1 LRMPEK
7 YGATEGTVEHVFNR
21 GEELQRLDSQRQTVN
36 IVIIVLAIAGM
47 VLAILENEL
56 LWHNRNIPVLSFQLL
71 KVLNSVSTIVLFYH
85 VLRYYSIEFE
95 LMEVS
100 GKTVMGAPYLQAFVL
115 SGLLWPFVTESVII
129 LVHPLPFVNYIVHIW
144 GLDTY
149 CAYSSDAV
157 LTVLMLLRLYYYTP
171 RIIAEVSGLK
181 NEKTR
186 LIGLMNNVDLSYHF
200 ILKAMLRDSLLT
212 LLFLF
217 VVSVITMSYAMIV
230 FERPVGPD
238 TNLDLFENSVWLI
251 IITMTTVGYGDT
263 YPKTPSGRYVAII
276 AALLA
281 VVLVALAV
289 GAVTDRL
296 TLSRDESKVLEFID
310 NIRCKQERKV
320 AAARMMQNGWRAYVR
335 EREVYEKKHGFPPP
349 EQERPQNRI
358 LNQPRYYKA
367 ALDYAQMRGETVNGI
382 STDVALTVTENAV
395 LIRKVN
401 SNLEDLDKKMAEMH
415 NMIKTAV
422 LGGASTKSTRW

>member
-1 LRMPEK
+1 MLPTPML
-7 YGATEGTVEHVFNR
+7 TEANPPPSFPR
-21 GEELQRLDSQRQTVN
+21 EELQRLDSQRQTVN

-310 NIRCKQERKV
+310 NIRSKQERKV

>member
-1 LRMPEK
+1 MSKRFQQGVDPD
-7 YGATEGTVEHVFNR
+7 AASIFNR

-47 VLAILENEL
+47 VLGILENEL
-56 LWHNRNIPVLSFQLL
+56 LWHNRNIPVLSFQLIKL
-71 KVLNSVSTIVLFYH
+71 LNSVLTIVLFYY

-95 LMEVS
+95 LLEVS

-115 SGLLWPFVTESVII
+115 SGLLWPFITEACII

-149 CAYSSDAV
+149 CAYSSDAFV
-157 LTVLMLLRLYYYTP
+157 SVFMLLRLYYYTP

-263 YPKTPSGRYVAII
+263 YPKTPSGRYVAIF

-296 TLSRDESKVLEFID
+296 TLTRDESKVLEFID
-310 NIRCKQERKV
+310 NIRNKQERKV
-320 AAARMMQNGWRAYVR
+320 AAARMLQNGWRAYVK
-335 EREVYEKKHGFPPP
+335 EREMYEKKHGFPPP
-349 EQERPQNRI
+349 EQDRPQNRI

-367 ALDYAQMRGETVNGI
+367 ALDYAQMRGESVNGI

-395 LIRKVN
+395 SIKRIN
-401 SNLEDLDKKMAEMH
+401 SNLEDLDKKLAEMH